1 MSDLEGRLRH
11 AYGATSRASIPS
23 RLCPLCKYGHA
34 LCKSPTSLREVPHL
48 CLISMS
54 SRHKC
59 TTTTTSS
66 GRGVPCTQVL
76 ATKPCRC
83 QANIGYKASPWPEV
97 KIPKADNT
105 WDGHCPSKAPFCG
118 NTIYLSALEGRLSY
132 AYGAMSQASI
142 PSRLCPLCECGHAL
156 CKSPTS
162 LREAPHLCL
171 ISMTQG
177 ISVPLL
183 PTYALSSCL

>member
-1 MSDLEGRLRH
+1 MSW
-11 AYGATSRASIPS
+11 ASIPS
-23 RLCPLCKYGHA
+23 RLCPLCECEHA
-34 LCKSPTSLREVPHL
+34 LCKSPTSLRKAPHL

-59 TTTTTSS
+59 TTTITSS

-97 KIPKADNT
+97 KIPKVDNT
-105 WDGHCPSKAPFCG
+105 WDGHCPLKAPFCG
-118 NTIYLSALEGRLSY
+118 NIIYLSALEVRLKH
-132 AYGAMSQASI
+132 AYGATSWASI
-142 PSRLCPLCECGHAL
+142 PSRLCPFCEYGHAL

-171 ISMTQG
+171 ISMSSRHKCTTT
-177 ISVPLL
+177 SLL